1 MHRRKIQQDQ
11 LRHDGMK
18 AHQLIDSGLKP
29 ADALMVIGGSRAR
42 LYRAMKLIELETDKR
57 DPLLL

>member
-1 MHRRKIQQDQ
+1 
-11 LRHDGMK
+11 MK